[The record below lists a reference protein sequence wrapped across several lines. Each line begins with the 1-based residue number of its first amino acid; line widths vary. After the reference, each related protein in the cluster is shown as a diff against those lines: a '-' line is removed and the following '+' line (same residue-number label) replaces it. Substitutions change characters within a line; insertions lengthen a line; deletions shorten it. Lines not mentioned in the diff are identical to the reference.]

1 MYTMM
6 NSKLKQIFKKCDLC
20 MKMYLTYMHVLLKTV
35 SCEDHIMLSVG

>member
-6 NSKLKQIFKKCDLC
+6 NSKLKQILKKCDLC
-20 MKMYLTYMHVLLKTV
+20 MKMYLTYMHVLLKKV